1 MEQVVKYNGEWTSV
15 WLTIICSFLVVYL
28 ADMKDFAAMNEV
40 YIDFLPPNPPSRT
53 CIAAAALPGAGTIVE
68 IECIAQA

>member
-15 WLTIICSFLVVYL
+15 YLTTIYSFLVVYL